1 MAKYKFLAF
10 GGVNQAV
17 SILEDDAGNK
27 ITNRSISFPIDAV
40 GNTDYENWKAW
51 EAAGNTTEAA
61 D

>member
-1 MAKYKFLAF
+1 MAKYKFLAI

-17 SILEDDAGNK
+17 SILEDDAGNT
-27 ITNRSISFPIDAV
+27 ITNSNIAFPIDATD
-40 GNTDYENWKAW
+40 NTDYQEWKAW

>member
-1 MAKYKFLAF
+1 MAKYKFLAI

-27 ITNRSISFPIDAV
+27 ITNRSISFPIDATD
-40 GNTDYENWKAW
+40 NTDYQEWKAW
-51 EAAGNTTEAA
+51 EAKGNTTEAA